1 MTILERLGL
10 AVDLEHLAALLG
22 PLLLL
27 PLLVRVVLEP
37 LLGLLLRPLVLVL
50 LAAAVP
56 AAAAG
61 DGQRP
66 QQRQRVFLLP
76 SLTADLGPLDELRS
90 ALAALLGLPR
100 LALEPLLLEPP
111 LGRQLVL
118 DIGLLDACRLVRH
131 EALPQLLGGALLDEV
146 VLVLQLVDGVRV
158 AVLVEDELLPA
169 ALELEHLLLGLQR
182 LLASLRV
189 DDELLVAVGYGLELG
204 ARRVGGLGVQLV
216 VAKDALDREEIVF
229 VVPAAGCVGL
239 LAVARDF
246 VAVGHELGVVS
257 RQDVLV
263 RALEHAVVLCADLG
277 LLGRLLGRVRVVA
290 VRVLVARHAAARRVL
305 DLLDVLA
312 LAQLDLRRT
321 GEPEAGCVGV
331 EVELVEV
338 EDALV
343 LLQVDGADVADECLL
358 AEVLEVRV
366 LEAHALQ
373 LVRDALLLALLDG
386 DLVDGHLLGLE
397 ALEHA
402 GLLAG
407 LKEKHG
413 LAVALVAGRTTDA
426 VDVRVGVL
434 GAVDLDDPVDGGEV
448 DTAGDDVGGEQARV
462 VGIGKAFRDL
472 HALQL
477 LLLAEEVQQRDTG
490 LQVAHA
496 LVGEADLLA
505 RREEDDDLAAQV
517 RLNEAEEGVELLV
530 QGGDDVVLLQVLGR
544 RLLVD
549 RDVLGVPEAQAGQV
563 GYLLAL
569 SGTEEQCLPRGGQV
583 LDQGVDG
590 GLEAHVHDTVRFV
603 EHEDLQVIDV
613 EAGGLIEVLQHAAGR
628 ADKDVHLGQ
637 AFGLLLE
644 ALAAD
649 DEAGRE
655 VVVAADLAQD
665 LEDLGGQLAGRG
677 DDEGA
682 KAVVLGPSR
691 AVQLLEDGDDEGERL
706 SAAGLG
712 GAEDVGALEGEGHGA
727 RLDVGEGL
735 EVGFVQAGLG
745 RFAEGE
751 VGEGFVFALGV
762 LMSATEVSIHCD
774 GMRERENRG
783 SQGYL
788 KGREER
794 GGEGERQKTTLTKS
808 ATAFSSC
815 SMVCNCCLRF
825 SIFVS
830 LLRVLGCCLF
840 PDPLAGAFVGVAIF
854 GWLLC

>member
-1 MTILERLGL
+1 
-10 AVDLEHLAALLG
+10 
-22 PLLLL
+22 
-27 PLLVRVVLEP
+27 
-37 LLGLLLRPLVLVL
+37 LR
-50 LAAAVP
+50 
-56 AAAAG
+56 
-61 DGQRP
+61 RP
-66 QQRQRVFLLP
+66 
-76 SLTADLGPLDELRS
+76 
-90 ALAALLGLPR
+90 LAALLGLPR

-118 DIGLLDACRLVRH
+118 DVGLLDARRLVRD
-131 EALPQLLGGALLDEV
+131 EAPPQLLGGALPDEV

-182 LLASLRV
+182 LLAPLRV
-189 DDELLVAVGYGLELG
+189 DDELLVAVGDGLGFG
-204 ARRVGGLGVQLV
+204 ARRVGGLGVEVV
-216 VAKDALDREEIVF
+216 VAEDALDGEEVVF
-229 VVPAAGCVGL
+229 AVVPAAAAV
-239 LAVARDF
+239 AVARDL
-246 VAVGHELGVVS
+246 VAVGHELGVVA

-263 RALEHAVVLCADLG
+263 RALKHAVVLCADLG
-277 LLGRLLGRVRVVA
+277 LLGGLLGRVRVVVVVAA
-290 VRVLVARHAAARRVL
+290 VRVLVARHAPARRVL

-321 GEPEAGCVGV
+321 GEPQAGRVGV
-331 EVELVEV
+331 EVELVKV

-343 LLQVDGADVADECLL
+343 LLQVDGADVTDEGLL

-407 LKEKHG
+407 LEEEHG
-413 LAVALVAGRTTDA
+413 LAVALVAGRAADA

-462 VGIGKAFRDL
+462 VGVGEALRDL

-477 LLLAEEVQQRDTG
+477 LLLAEQVQQRDAG

-505 RREEDDDLAAQV
+505 RGEEDDDLAAQV
-517 RLNEAEEGVELLV
+517 RLDEAEEGVELLV

-563 GYLLAL
+563 RDLLAL
-569 SGTEEQCLPRGGQV
+569 GGAEEQGLPRGGQV

-590 GLEAHVHDTVRFV
+590 GLEAHVHDAVRLV
-603 EHEDLQVIDV
+603 EDEDLQVVDV
-613 EAGGLIEVLQHAAGR
+613 EAGGLVEVLQHAAGR
-628 ADKDVHLGQ
+628 ADEDVHLGQ
-637 AFGLLLE
+637 AVGLLLE

-682 KAVVLGPSR
+682 EAVVLGPSR
-691 AVQLLEDGDDEGERL
+691 AVELLEDGDDEGERL

-735 EVGFVQAGLG
+735 ERGRSEKDLYSPLG
-745 RFAEGE
+745 
-751 VGEGFVFALGV
+751 
-762 LMSATEVSIHCD
+762 S
-774 GMRERENRG
+774 
-783 SQGYL
+783 
-788 KGREER
+788 
-794 GGEGERQKTTLTKS
+794 
-808 ATAFSSC
+808 
-815 SMVCNCCLRF
+815 
-825 SIFVS
+825 
-830 LLRVLGCCLF
+830 
-840 PDPLAGAFVGVAIF
+840 
-854 GWLLC
+854 

>member
-1 MTILERLGL
+1 MNAFWPRY
-10 AVDLEHLAALLG
+10 
-22 PLLLL
+22 
-27 PLLVRVVLEP
+27 
-37 LLGLLLRPLVLVL
+37 LRSGFWKHMLCSWFVMLF
-50 LAAAVP
+50 
-56 AAAAG
+56 
-61 DGQRP
+61 
-66 QQRQRVFLLP
+66 FLL
-76 SLTADLGPLDELRS
+76 SLT
-90 ALAALLGLPR
+90 
-100 LALEPLLLEPP
+100 
-111 LGRQLVL
+111 
-118 DIGLLDACRLVRH
+118 
-131 EALPQLLGGALLDEV
+131 
-146 VLVLQLVDGVRV
+146 
-158 AVLVEDELLPA
+158 
-169 ALELEHLLLGLQR
+169 
-182 LLASLRV
+182 
-189 DDELLVAVGYGLELG
+189 
-204 ARRVGGLGVQLV
+204 
-216 VAKDALDREEIVF
+216 
-229 VVPAAGCVGL
+229 
-239 LAVARDF
+239 
-246 VAVGHELGVVS
+246 
-257 RQDVLV
+257 
-263 RALEHAVVLCADLG
+263 
-277 LLGRLLGRVRVVA
+277 
-290 VRVLVARHAAARRVL
+290 
-305 DLLDVLA
+305 
-312 LAQLDLRRT
+312 
-321 GEPEAGCVGV
+321 
-331 EVELVEV
+331 
-338 EDALV
+338 
-343 LLQVDGADVADECLL
+343 
-358 AEVLEVRV
+358 
-366 LEAHALQ
+366 
-373 LVRDALLLALLDG
+373 
-386 DLVDGHLLGLE
+386 

-794 GGEGERQKTTLTKS
+794 GGRGRETEDYTYKVGDGLLELLNGLQLLLALLDFRIPLEGLGLLPLPGSLGGSLCGCRHLRLVAVLSLT
-808 ATAFSSC
+808 
-815 SMVCNCCLRF
+815 MLLL
-825 SIFVS
+825 
-830 LLRVLGCCLF
+830 LLRRIPKVSIEAETLLNFLALRCRGGVKSSAF
-840 PDPLAGAFVGVAIF
+840 GDRGRRGGVWLAGSPGGTSWSPHVLFQ
-854 GWLLC
+854 LLTNQPAWM